1 MKKSKQKGFTIVELA
16 IVITVIAVLAAI
28 TVPTLT
34 GIVEKAK
41 ESAALKDVKSAYE
54 VTFAEDIKNNTSVVY
69 GAEDKIIVKHDN
81 GVIVSIDTDGAVEVV
96 EYNQDDQDDQDT
108 PVVTHS
114 LKDGKLV
121 TISDSDDQ

>member
-69 GAEDKIIVKHDN
+69 GAKDKIIVKHEN